1 MSEVS
6 DVLRDRML
14 EPGGF
19 ERMATLSVF
28 AHGAALALVLLA
40 PGGWWSRPAGEVPI
54 VMVISL
60 DDGAGGPNSGGMTPL
75 GGKPVQA
82 VKPPDA
88 PPVREAVRPPAA
100 KVPEMV
106 LPDPKARPSKAAPAP
121 VVKEAPEGA
130 RGRTP
135 TRGEQTRPG
144 STVADTGVRGQ
155 GFGLRTASGSGSGS
169 YLDVSNFCCPEY
181 IEIMVVRIRGNWN
194 SRAENVGEAIVKFT
208 IYRDGSIHDAILEKS
223 STFSAL
229 DLSAQRAVLMTKT
242 LPPLPAAFTNPTLT
256 VHLNFQYQ
264 Q

>member
-14 EPGGF
+14 EAGGF

-40 PGGWWSRPAGEVPI
+40 PGGWWSRPAGEAPI

-60 DDGAGGPNSGGMTPL
+60 GDGAGGPNSGGMTQL
-75 GGKPVQA
+75 GGRPVQA

-88 PPVREAVRPPAA
+88 PPVREAARPPAA
-100 KVPEMV
+100 KTPEMTV
-106 LPDPKARPSKAAPAP
+106 PDPKARPSKATPAP
-121 VVKEAPEGA
+121 VVKAPEGA

-155 GFGLRTASGSGSGS
+155 GFGLSSASGAGSGSR
-169 YLDVSNFCCPEY
+169 LDVSNFCCPEY
-181 IEIMVVRIRGNWN
+181 IEIMVDRIRGNWN

-208 IYRDGSIHDAILEKS
+208 IYRDGGIRDVSLDKS
-223 STFSAL
+223 SSYSAL
-229 DLSAQRAVLMTKT
+229 DLGAQRAVLMTKT

-256 VHLNFQYQ
+256 VYLNFQYQ
-264 Q
+264 R